1 MAVTSQLSGYYRLG
15 EVVVTD
21 WKAAGLLKASTSK
34 PILATIEKSLVIRRL
49 GRLGSAD
56 LSAVEDAL
64 RIILGN

>member
-1 MAVTSQLSGYYRLG
+1 MAVTSQVSGYYRIG

-21 WKAAGLLKASTSK
+21 WKAAALLKASTIK
-34 PILATIEKSLVIRRL
+34 PILATIEKSLIIRRL
-49 GRLGSAD
+49 GRLSPGD